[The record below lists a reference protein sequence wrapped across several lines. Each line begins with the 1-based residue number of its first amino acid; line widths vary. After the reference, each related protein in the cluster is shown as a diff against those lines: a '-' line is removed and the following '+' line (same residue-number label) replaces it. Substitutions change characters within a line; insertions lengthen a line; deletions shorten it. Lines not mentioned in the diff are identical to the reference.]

1 MVREITELKKELI
14 QLKESLLKKETEFP
28 IISNAHIKKLS
39 QKYNLS
45 QKEIEIAALHGGIT
59 PIRYKRNF
67 DTLNFTEQIKLLSSK
82 AAVVGCGGLG
92 GNIIELLAR
101 LGIGTIIA
109 VDGDTFSESNL
120 NRQQLCVE
128 NCLGK
133 QKTQTVIDR
142 VRAINS
148 TIEVI
153 PYCQFVDEKNISK
166 IIAEADIIVDG
177 LDNIPARFV
186 VEDACKKLRIPFIH
200 GAVSGLQGQVATIF
214 PEDVGLTAIY
224 GSPQKYQQEAA
235 DVQVSVLSV
244 TPSLIASLQVTEVL
258 KVLLQ
263 RGKPLRNEL
272 LLINLE
278 NSDFNILKISELAN

>member
-1 MVREITELKKELI
+1 MVRKITALKEELGQLKK
-14 QLKESLLKKETEFP
+14 SLSTDEDTSP
-28 IISNAHIKKLS
+28 IISINEITNLAQKYKLS
-39 QKYNLS
+39 A
-45 QKEIEIAALHGGIT
+45 KEIEIASLKEGII

-67 DTLNFTEQIKLLSSK
+67 NTLNFTDQIKLLSSK
-82 AAVVGCGGLG
+82 VAVIGCGGLG
-92 GNIIELLAR
+92 GSIIELLAR

-120 NRQQLCVE
+120 NRQQLCIE
-128 NCLGK
+128 NCLGR

-142 VRAINS
+142 IKAINS
-148 TIEVI
+148 GIEVI
-153 PYCQFVDEKNISK
+153 PYCQFVDEKNIAK
-166 IIAEADIIVDG
+166 IIEDADIIVDG
-177 LDNIPARFV
+177 LDNIPARFM
-186 VEDACKKLRIPFIH
+186 VENACKKLKIPFIH

-224 GSPQKYQQEAA
+224 GPLQKYHQETAEKP
-235 DVQVSVLSV
+235 VSVLSV

-263 RGKPLRNEL
+263 RGKPLRNKL

-278 NSDFNILKISELAN
+278 NSDFDIVKIN

>member
-1 MVREITELKKELI
+1 MAAMVREITALKKELG
-14 QLKESLLKKETEFP
+14 QLKKSLSTDEDTSP
-28 IISNAHIKKLS
+28 IISINEITNLAQKYKLS
-39 QKYNLS
+39 A
-45 QKEIEIAALHGGIT
+45 KEIEIASLKEGII

-67 DTLNFTEQIKLLSSK
+67 NTLNFTDQIKLLSSK
-82 AAVVGCGGLG
+82 VAVIGCGGLG
-92 GNIIELLAR
+92 GSIIELLAR

-120 NRQQLCVE
+120 NRQQLCIE
-128 NCLGK
+128 NCLGR

-142 VRAINS
+142 IKAINS
-148 TIEVI
+148 GIEVI

-166 IIAEADIIVDG
+166 IIEDADIIVDG
-177 LDNIPARFV
+177 LDNIPARFM
-186 VEDACKKLRIPFIH
+186 VENACKKLKIPFIH

-224 GSPQKYQQEAA
+224 GPLQKYHQETAEKP
-235 DVQVSVLSV
+235 VSVLSV

-263 RGKPLRNEL
+263 RGKPLRNKL

-278 NSDFNILKISELAN
+278 NSDFDIVKIN

>member
-1 MVREITELKKELI
+1 MAAMVREITALKKELG
-14 QLKESLLKKETEFP
+14 QLKKSLSTDEDTSP
-28 IISNAHIKKLS
+28 IISINEITNLAQKYKLS
-39 QKYNLS
+39 A
-45 QKEIEIAALHGGIT
+45 KEIEIASLKEGII

-67 DTLNFTEQIKLLSSK
+67 NTLNFTDQIKLLSSK
-82 AAVVGCGGLG
+82 VAVIGCGGLG
-92 GNIIELLAR
+92 GSIIELLAR

-120 NRQQLCVE
+120 NRQQLCIE
-128 NCLGK
+128 NCLGR

-142 VRAINS
+142 IKAINS
-148 TIEVI
+148 GIEVI
-153 PYCQFVDEKNISK
+153 PYCQFVDEKNIAK
-166 IIAEADIIVDG
+166 IIEDADIIVDG
-177 LDNIPARFV
+177 LDNIPARFM
-186 VEDACKKLRIPFIH
+186 VENACKKLKIPFIH

-224 GSPQKYQQEAA
+224 GPLQKYHQETAEKP
-235 DVQVSVLSV
+235 VSVLSV

-263 RGKPLRNEL
+263 RGKPLRNKL

-278 NSDFNILKISELAN
+278 NSDFDIVKIN

>member
-1 MVREITELKKELI
+1 MAAMVREITALKKELG
-14 QLKESLLKKETEFP
+14 QLKKSLSTDEDTSP
-28 IISNAHIKKLS
+28 IISINEITNLAQKYKLS
-39 QKYNLS
+39 A
-45 QKEIEIAALHGGIT
+45 KEIEIASLKEGII

-67 DTLNFTEQIKLLSSK
+67 NTLNFTDQIKLLSSK
-82 AAVVGCGGLG
+82 VAVIGCGGLG
-92 GNIIELLAR
+92 GSIIELLAR

-120 NRQQLCVE
+120 NRQQLCIE
-128 NCLGK
+128 NCLGR

-142 VRAINS
+142 IKAINS
-148 TIEVI
+148 GIEVI

-166 IIAEADIIVDG
+166 IIEDADIIVDG
-177 LDNIPARFV
+177 LDNIPARFM
-186 VEDACKKLRIPFIH
+186 VENACKKLKIPFIH
-200 GAVSGLQGQVATIF
+200 GAVSGLQGEVATIF

-224 GSPQKYQQEAA
+224 GPLQKYHQETAEKP
-235 DVQVSVLSV
+235 VSVLSV

-263 RGKPLRNEL
+263 RGKPLRNKL

-278 NSDFNILKISELAN
+278 NSDFDIVKIN

>member
-1 MVREITELKKELI
+1 MAAMVREITALKKELG
-14 QLKESLLKKETEFP
+14 QLKKSLSTDEDTSP
-28 IISNAHIKKLS
+28 IISINEITNLAQKYKLS
-39 QKYNLS
+39 A
-45 QKEIEIAALHGGIT
+45 KEIEIASLKEGII

-67 DTLNFTEQIKLLSSK
+67 NTLNFTDQIKLLSSK
-82 AAVVGCGGLG
+82 VAVIGCGGLG
-92 GNIIELLAR
+92 GSIIELLAR

-120 NRQQLCVE
+120 NRQQLCIE
-128 NCLGK
+128 NCLGR

-142 VRAINS
+142 IKAINS
-148 TIEVI
+148 GIEVI

-166 IIAEADIIVDG
+166 IIEDADIIVDG
-177 LDNIPARFV
+177 LDNIPARFM
-186 VEDACKKLRIPFIH
+186 VENACKKLKIPFIH

-224 GSPQKYQQEAA
+224 GPLQKYHQETAEKP
-235 DVQVSVLSV
+235 VSVLSV

-263 RGKPLRNEL
+263 RGKPLRNKL

-278 NSDFNILKISELAN
+278 NSGFDIVKIN

>member
-1 MVREITELKKELI
+1 MVREITALKKELG
-14 QLKESLLKKETEFP
+14 QLKKSLSTDEDTSP
-28 IISNAHIKKLS
+28 IISINEITNLAQKYKLS
-39 QKYNLS
+39 A
-45 QKEIEIAALHGGIT
+45 KEIEIASLKEGII

-67 DTLNFTEQIKLLSSK
+67 NTLNFTDQIKLLSSK
-82 AAVVGCGGLG
+82 VAVIGCGGLG
-92 GNIIELLAR
+92 GSIIELLAR

-120 NRQQLCVE
+120 NRQQLCIE
-128 NCLGK
+128 NCLGR

-142 VRAINS
+142 IKAINS
-148 TIEVI
+148 GIEVI

-166 IIAEADIIVDG
+166 IIEDADIIVDG
-177 LDNIPARFV
+177 LDNIPARFM
-186 VEDACKKLRIPFIH
+186 VENACKKLKIPFIH

-224 GSPQKYQQEAA
+224 GPLQKYHQETAEKP
-235 DVQVSVLSV
+235 VSVLSV

-263 RGKPLRNEL
+263 RGKPLRNKL

-278 NSDFNILKISELAN
+278 NSGFDIVKIN